1 MLTPE
6 QQSAVAMVKNNSVSI
21 LTGAPGVGKTFTC
34 KQIIQ
39 EFRDAKQTVLLAA
52 PSGKAAKRL
61 SEATGRIAST
71 IHRLLEAEMRNGMFY
86 FNCNETNPLDADL
99 VILDEVSMVSNGLMC
114 DFLKAVT
121 KGTKILFVGDQYQ
134 LPSVGPGAVLRDF
147 LASGKIPHVE
157 LTEIHRNA
165 GDIVYACHKIKDG
178 KFYEPSPKLD
188 LERGMNLRHVEAK
201 NPVQIK
207 NIIQELVIKRLPA
220 RGYNPVWD
228 VQVLSPTNKM
238 SDISCKSL
246 NTMLQQQLNPK
257 PPVNGTIF
265 RIGDKVIQTKNESI
279 NGDYVVNGD
288 LGTIVDIKAKH
299 LTVSFY
305 NPDRK
310 VEISR
315 KSNNLL
321 LAYAITGHRFQGSEA
336 PVIIIPVHR
345 TLSYILNRPWIYTA
359 ISRARQI
366 CITVG
371 QFDAIRQAIRK
382 EGANLR
388 LTKLREKLE
397 GYESNCN

>member
-1 MLTPE
+1 M
-6 QQSAVAMVKNNSVSI
+6 
-21 LTGAPGVGKTFTC
+21 
-34 KQIIQ
+34 
-39 EFRDAKQTVLLAA
+39 
-52 PSGKAAKRL
+52 
-61 SEATGRIAST
+61 
-71 IHRLLEAEMRNGMFY
+71 
-86 FNCNETNPLDADL
+86 
-99 VILDEVSMVSNGLMC
+99 ILDEVSMVSNGLMC

>member
-71 IHRLLEAEMRNGMFY
+71 IHRLLEAEMRNGTFY